1 MCIESQSWHR
11 LSLFDIEIKIIA
23 QFCTSHLLWFSLY
36 QSHCRGIPLWLWEQ
50 IYTSIYR
57 ATQII
62 ANLIKLNIRAVKVEN
77 KNVIDWVVGGQ
88 GVGEKREGRRW
99 WMGRRGTTQ
108 KRGRKDKKVKSYKMQ
123 GNRARG
129 CYLLRMIHL
138 NKLRNHDILRQP
150 VGQIK
155 RRFHG
160 KPTRHCGNCA
170 KPETFNIY
178 LTNCSAL
185 LNLHKLKSDTTIAA

>member
-23 QFCTSHLLWFSLY
+23 QFCTSHLLWFSLE

-88 GVGEKREGRRW
+88 GVGGKWKGGVDEWVAEEQPKKG
-99 WMGRRGTTQ
+99 
-108 KRGRKDKKVKSYKMQ
+108 GRKDKKVKSYKMQ

-129 CYLLRMIHL
+129 CYLLTMIHL

-160 KPTRHCGNCA
+160 KPTRHCGNLA